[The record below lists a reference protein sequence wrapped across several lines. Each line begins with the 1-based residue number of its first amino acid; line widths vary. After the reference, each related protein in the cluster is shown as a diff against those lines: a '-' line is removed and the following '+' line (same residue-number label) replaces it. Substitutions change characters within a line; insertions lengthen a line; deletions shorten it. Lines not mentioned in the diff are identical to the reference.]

1 MNCNERSMYTLPH
14 IFFTNKNEY
23 VFNLLLRKR
32 PKKKKRLWE
41 GGNTWPPRPLSC
53 TTSHPVCIFTYTVLT
68 GVVFATV
75 CPQVVWWVRR
85 RESAAAMLDRR
96 RMYAAPRV
104 RYGPRSGAR
113 RVRLGKRGRRPVTAA
128 AATAEVAA
136 SLVRRRWRPAPWC
149 RPQDEEAKRP
159 HIIVDR
165 LYVHLSAH
173 RCRRVRRPR
182 VRDGDTQ
189 ETSTRL

>member
-1 MNCNERSMYTLPH
+1 MR
-14 IFFTNKNEY
+14 
-23 VFNLLLRKR
+23 RK
-32 PKKKKRLWE
+32 
-41 GGNTWPPRPLSC
+41 T
-53 TTSHPVCIFTYTVLT
+53 
-68 GVVFATV
+68 
-75 CPQVVWWVRR
+75 
-85 RESAAAMLDRR
+85 AAAMLDRR
-96 RMYAAPRV
+96 RMHAAPGV
-104 RYGPRSGAR
+104 RYDPRCGLR
-113 RVRLGKRGRRPVTAA
+113 RIRLGKRGRRPVTAA

-189 ETSTRL
+189 KTSTGL

>member
-1 MNCNERSMYTLPH
+1 
-14 IFFTNKNEY
+14 
-23 VFNLLLRKR
+23 
-32 PKKKKRLWE
+32 
-41 GGNTWPPRPLSC
+41 
-53 TTSHPVCIFTYTVLT
+53 
-68 GVVFATV
+68 
-75 CPQVVWWVRR
+75 
-85 RESAAAMLDRR
+85 MLDRR
-96 RMYAAPRV
+96 RTMYAALGV
-104 RYGPRSGAR
+104 QRYRYRRGVR
-113 RVRLGKRGRRPVTAA
+113 RVHRLDIGKRGRRPVTAA
-128 AATAEVAA
+128 AAIAEVAA

>member
-1 MNCNERSMYTLPH
+1 MWNGR
-14 IFFTNKNEY
+14 
-23 VFNLLLRKR
+23 R
-32 PKKKKRLWE
+32 
-41 GGNTWPPRPLSC
+41 
-53 TTSHPVCIFTYTVLT
+53 T
-68 GVVFATV
+68 G
-75 CPQVVWWVRR
+75 Q
-85 RESAAAMLDRR
+85 
-96 RMYAAPRV
+96 APGTARGA
-104 RYGPRSGAR
+104 RCCAR
-113 RVRLGKRGRRPVTAA
+113 RVRRALGKRGRRSVAA
-128 AATAEVAA
+128 AAAEVAA

-189 ETSTRL
+189 ETSPRL